1 MLPGHLDGGFH
12 TVGQDDKLGRPAVV
26 MAPKTH
32 DVHFSHS
39 GRDIAKKRD
48 ESKGG
53 KNSSGNTAYL

>member
-1 MLPGHLDGGFH
+1 MLPGQVNRRFH
-12 TVGQDDKLGRPAVV
+12 VVCQDDELRRPAVV
-26 MAPKTH
+26 IAAKTH
-32 DVHFSHS
+32 DVHLSHS